1 MANRGK
7 KKMCRKKEEILLL
20 LLEIFTVFTIRIEC
34 FVGFFVGFECDFEAF
49 LQADEFE

>member
-7 KKMCRKKEEILLL
+7 KKMCRKRKK
-20 LLEIFTVFTIRIEC
+20 FCCCCWKFSVFTIKIEC